1 MLTEERLCDAGL
13 LWAWEEEVR
22 EKQGGRASERSGD
35 GEVNKTE
42 KENIP
47 EACPK
52 PA

>member
-1 MLTEERLCDAGL
+1 MGMGGGSEGETEC
-13 LWAWEEEVR
+13 
-22 EKQGGRASERSGD
+22 GRASERSGD
-35 GEVNKTE
+35 GEVNKIE